1 MKYKL
6 SALIASSAVVGSLL
20 IAAPAFAQT
29 PAPHAWNGPLQ
40 GRMMPGVFGIVS
52 AINGTTLSVASR
64 GFGKNTATT
73 TYSVDASSATVFKD
87 GATST
92 LSAVAINDAV
102 VVQGTVSGTSVAAKT
117 IRDGFMKLGTRPMN
131 GMKHATTSPAL
142 MGNGE
147 PVVGGSVTAV
157 NGSTITITNKSN
169 VTYTI
174 DASSAAITK
183 KGASSA
189 TISNV
194 AVGDNLLVQGTVNG
208 NAVVASSVIDQGTA
222 PAAASG
228 TPAHNPV
235 GTFMGFLGGFVH
247 RLFGFF

>member
-6 SALIASSAVVGSLL
+6 GSLITSGAVLGSLL
-20 IAAPAFAQT
+20 MAAPAFAQT
-29 PAPHAWNGPLQ
+29 PSHPMWGGMQ

-52 AINGTTLSVASR
+52 SVGATSLTLEAR

-73 TYSVDASSATVFKD
+73 TYTVDASGATVLKD

-92 LSAVAINDAV
+92 LSAIAVNDAV

-117 IRDGFMKLGTRPMN
+117 IRDGFMKMGMRPAN
-131 GMKHATTSPAL
+131 GMKHATTTPAIA
-142 MGNGE
+142 GNGE

-157 NGSTITITNKSN
+157 SGSTITITNKSN

-174 DASSAAITK
+174 DASSATITK

-208 NAVVASSVIDQGTA
+208 NAVAASSVIDQGGA
-222 PAAASG
+222 PSSSGAAAHG
-228 TPAHNPV
+228 NPI
-235 GTFMGFLGGFVH
+235 GGFMGLIGGFVH
-247 RLFGFF
+247 SLFGFF